1 MKTIKTSNDARTKVR
16 KGESIVPPG
25 LIFVPEFLTETEESD
40 LLAFIHRI
48 EFRTLQMH
56 GVTAKRRIKQYGW
69 HYAFESYQLTAADPI
84 PAEFTQI
91 RRRSAAWANIDPS
104 EWAEALVTE
113 YATGAS
119 IGSHRD
125 APAFGIVAGLSLGGG
140 CRMRFQT
147 GDGTARMTYALELP
161 ARSIYLLTGE
171 VRTKWQHMI
180 PPTKELRHSI
190 TFRTLRK
197 GRRQEPAE
205 ASGTFESRKS
215 SYSSVRRPI
224 RS

>member
-1 MKTIKTSNDARTKVR
+1 MKTIKTSNDARTNAR
-16 KGESIVPPG
+16 TGESTAPPG

-69 HYAFESYQLTAADPI
+69 HYAFQSYQLTPADPI
-84 PAEFTQI
+84 PAEFTNI
-91 RRRSAAWANIDPS
+91 RRCAAALASIDPS

-113 YATGAS
+113 YATGAG
-119 IGSHRD
+119 IGWHRD
-125 APAFGIVAGLSLGGG
+125 APAFGIVAGLSLGGA

-147 GDGTARMTYALELP
+147 GSGTGRTTYVLELP
-161 ARSIYLLTGE
+161 PRSIYLLTGE
-171 VRTKWQHMI
+171 IRAKWQHMI
-180 PPTKELRHSI
+180 PPTKELRYSI

-197 GRRQEPAE
+197 GRKQEGEASE
-205 ASGTFESRKS
+205 ASGEGGRKS
-215 SYSSVRRPI
+215 KR
-224 RS
+224 